1 MALLGNGEKVAEM
14 AKLHGTTSSVEL
26 INPSDQ
32 YI

>member
-1 MALLGNGEKVAEM
+1 MALLCNGEKVPEM
-14 AKLHGTTSSVEL
+14 AELHGTTPSVEL